1 MNGVRWV
8 NDSKATNVSAA
19 VRALAAYADE
29 PVRLIAGGRG
39 EGAGAS
45 SRSAPLSG

>member
-1 MNGVRWV
+1 M
-8 NDSKATNVSAA
+8 NDSKATNISAA

-39 EGAGAS
+39 KGQCFEPLGAAL
-45 SRSAPLSG
+45 APT